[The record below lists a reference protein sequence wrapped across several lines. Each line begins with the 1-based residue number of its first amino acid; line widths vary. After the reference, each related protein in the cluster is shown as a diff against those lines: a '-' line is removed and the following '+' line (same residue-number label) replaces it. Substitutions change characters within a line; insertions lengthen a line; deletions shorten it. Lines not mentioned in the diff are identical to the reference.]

1 MKKIINTLL
10 IVDIGIVIFCFLSG
24 KRVWLIN
31 SQVGFLTS
39 SFVMFASIISYRNM
53 VQSRVNAGFILTEEN
68 HDTLEKIE
76 DPYSLYDEYKLEVP
90 HTNDKEKSIQEIV
103 QEEKANIKKSHRSIW
118 QMTKDSRA
126 SLSFY
131 RLGAYSMLILGFFYL
146 NNNKILDISSY
157 LFALTLPPVI
167 IVTILLHKK

>member
-1 MKKIINTLL
+1 
-10 IVDIGIVIFCFLSG
+10 
-24 KRVWLIN
+24 
-31 SQVGFLTS
+31 
-39 SFVMFASIISYRNM
+39 M

-146 NNNKILDISSY
+146 NNSHKLDITSY
-157 LFALTLPPVI
+157 LFSLSLPPIIVI
-167 IVTILLHKK
+167 ITLIRKIR

>member
-53 VQSRVNAGFILTEEN
+53 VQSRVNAEFILTEEN